1 MSLNLNKH
9 LLENIVVFGLL
20 FLAAMNFRAS
30 FFYIVLILFILL
42 MAFQKKFLL
51 QQFSLIY
58 FVLGILMAAYNHSEG
73 IFSMMQSMNYV
84 IMYLIGYNIQFV
96 FGSDNLHKYNSEN
109 KFNEEKEKRVILS
122 ICAGTFTHYILNFLN
137 NINNFN
143 DMLGRN
149 TNDIWTGASM
159 AATLQASLACL
170 MLGLSVAL
178 ILAPT
183 KKIQRYI
190 GFICLFVI
198 LFYDLILACRTM
210 FVMLFILFF
219 IGIIYVQKELDTR
232 SKKFK
237 FYLGIVTVLLL
248 LAIVYCYN
256 IAGIQDYITQSNL
269 FNRFEPNQNSILAD
283 KDRFSNKLTF
293 FINGYKF
300 LFGGLNMRS
309 QFGYAHD
316 LLLDSFDHYGIFVLI
331 LLVCILIYG
340 IKEFFKLIKSNEYST
355 EFKLTL
361 ICIYSAMLIE
371 FCIEPIL
378 DGMSWFF
385 GLYCLLNGSIVGM
398 NRAHVTKGIVNENI
412 AN

>member
-1 MSLNLNKH
+1 MSLKLNKDR
-9 LLENIVVFGLL
+9 LKNIVVFGLL

-30 FFYIVLILFILL
+30 FFYIVLILVVLL

-51 QQFSLIY
+51 QQYSLIY
-58 FVLGILMAAYNHSEG
+58 FALGILMAAYNHTEG
-73 IFSMMQSMNYV
+73 ILSMMQSMNYV
-84 IMYLIGYNIQFV
+84 IMYLIGYNIQYVYEFDSIHIYRSKDE
-96 FGSDNLHKYNSEN
+96 FI
-109 KFNEEKEKRVILS
+109 EKKAKTVILL
-122 ICAGTFTHYILNFLN
+122 ICVGTFIHYILNFFYNFN
-137 NINNFN
+137 NLN

-183 KKIQRYI
+183 RKIQRYI

-210 FVMLFILFF
+210 FVMLFILFL
-219 IGIIYVQKELDTR
+219 IGIIYVQRKLDTR

-237 FYLGIVTVLLL
+237 FYAGIVIVLLL
-248 LAIVYCYN
+248 LAIIYHYN
-256 IAGIQDYITQSNL
+256 IAGIQDYINQSNL
-269 FNRFEPNQNSILAD
+269 FNRFGQNQNSILAD

-293 FINGYKF
+293 LINGYKF
-300 LFGGLNMRS
+300 LFGGLNLRS

-316 LLLDSFDHYGIFVLI
+316 LLLDGFDEYGIFAMI

-340 IKEFFKLIKSNEYST
+340 IIEFLKLIKSNAYST

-361 ICIYSAMLIE
+361 ICIYTVMLIE

-385 GLYCLLNGSIVGM
+385 GLYCLLNGCIVGM
-398 NRAHVTKGIVNENI
+398 NRAHIAEGIINENI